1 MIKINV
7 PDDVEDPKDF
17 YKKEWQR
24 LYYQLNKERYKTRK
38 RVRTLKKYCGL
49 LNRDIDEYLKNDPSY
64 DEIKLINENLI
75 REYHKQKYDQ
85 KKVSKVILEPDY
97 YTNQFKN
104 KIDKLYGGNIILIGE
119 YKNRNTKTI
128 LSCKEH
134 GNEIIVSPEDLP
146 K

>member
-1 MIKINV
+1 MGYIRKVGYVRKEKSTVCEKCGETDKSKLMAYTPICRGCKYRGTKGPKKELMIKINV

-64 DEIKLINENLI
+64 DEIKLINENLEI
-75 REYHKQKYDQ
+75 Y
-85 KKVSKVILEPDY
+85 L
-97 YTNQFKN
+97 
-104 KIDKLYGGNIILIGE
+104 DKLF
-119 YKNRNTKTI
+119 NT
-128 LSCKEH
+128 LS
-134 GNEIIVSPEDLP
+134 
-146 K
+146 